1 MPRLVKRL
9 RTVIT
14 GNGKS
19 ECFMEGI
26 PDPFVQVHMLQ
37 LLTLLATDDEEATD
51 QVIDVVDQ
59 VCSLR
64 SIHPKMTS
72 KADSTSIAGNAI
84 LYECVRTIL
93 SLNVS
98 AAHHIEAAN
107 ILGKFLQ
114 NTNSDI
120 RFVSL
125 SLLLQALFVLPLHP

>member
-1 MPRLVKRL
+1 MKRL

-19 ECFMEGI
+19 ECFVGSI

-37 LLTLLATDDEEATD
+37 LLSLLAADDESSTD

-59 VCSLR
+59 VQSLPF
-64 SIHPKMTS
+64 SHAQMTS

-98 AAHHIEAAN
+98 AAHYVEAAN

-114 NTNSDI
+114 NNNSDL

-125 SLLLQALFVLPLHP
+125 SLLLQVLFVFPLHQ

>member
-1 MPRLVKRL
+1 M
-9 RTVIT
+9 
-14 GNGKS
+14 
-19 ECFMEGI
+19 
-26 PDPFVQVHMLQ
+26 
-37 LLTLLATDDEEATD
+37 
-51 QVIDVVDQ
+51 VDQ
-59 VCSLR
+59 VCLLR
-64 SIHPKMTS
+64 SIHSQMTS

>member
-64 SIHPKMTS
+64 PIHP
-72 KADSTSIAGNAI
+72 
-84 LYECVRTIL
+84 
-93 SLNVS
+93 
-98 AAHHIEAAN
+98 
-107 ILGKFLQ
+107 
-114 NTNSDI
+114 
-120 RFVSL
+120 
-125 SLLLQALFVLPLHP
+125 

>member
-64 SIHPKMTS
+64 SIHPQMTS

-107 ILGKFLQ
+107 ILGKFLLH
-114 NTNSDI
+114 SDSNI
-120 RFVSL
+120 RYVAL
-125 SLLLQALFVLPLHP
+125 SMLLKAPLATAPHP